1 MKSGGDLKSTEE
13 DEEIQLAAASPAAAK
28 EISLDAAVAAVLFY
42 FYKNWLA
49 FLHFK
54 KNNVVSQISLTLP
67 HHGQPH
73 GSSPAN
79 ISSRTGGCSLAGW
92 SNLSNH
98 LCPNTFYT
106 RWKHEINI
114 KDLGDVPSGTPRH
127 SASSWPINTLDE
139 CHNHSINYIKPSKM
153 LRLRDINRR
162 RRKSAEEE
170 IESKDVVGA

>member
-1 MKSGGDLKSTEE
+1 MKSEGDLKSTEE
-13 DEEIQLAAASPAAAK
+13 DEEIQWAAESLAAAK
-28 EISLDAAVAAVLFY
+28 EMSLDAAVAAVLFY

-54 KNNVVSQISLTLP
+54 KNNVVSLISLTLP
-67 HHGQPH
+67 RH
-73 GSSPAN
+73 GSSAAN
-79 ISSRTGGCSLAGW
+79 ISTRTGGCGPVGC

-114 KDLGDVPSGTPRH
+114 KDLGDVPSGAPRG
-127 SASSWPINTLDE
+127 SASSWPINTWDE
-139 CHNHSINYIKPSKM
+139 CHNHSLNYIKPGKM
-153 LRLRDINRR
+153 LRLRDVNGR
-162 RRKSAEEE
+162 RRKSLEQE